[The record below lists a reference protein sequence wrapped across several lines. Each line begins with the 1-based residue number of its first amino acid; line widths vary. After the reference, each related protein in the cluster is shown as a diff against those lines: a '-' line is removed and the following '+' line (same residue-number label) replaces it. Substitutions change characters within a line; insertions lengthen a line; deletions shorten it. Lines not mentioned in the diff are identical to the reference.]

1 MTEEKTDAKTRPLG
15 KFWTMFVMLVAALFS
30 FGGPYLS
37 YLLIHFEMNYAF
49 SMMSGLALF
58 IVGLAL
64 LGYLI
69 KKKVI
74 S

>member
-1 MTEEKTDAKTRPLG
+1 MTEEKAEAKTRSLG
-15 KFWTMFVMLVAALFS
+15 KFWTTFVVLIAALFS

-37 YLLIHFEMNYAF
+37 YLLIHFEMNYTF
-49 SMMSGLALF
+49 SMVSGLALF
-58 IVGLAL
+58 IIGLVL

-69 KKKVI
+69 KKKII